1 MITCIKLSIVFVLG
15 LVHLDCIQKGIV
27 NHITIISCK
36 GPLKNSE
43 ATNGRRL
50 LAVKFVAYH
59 WHMHNYVESFQTPTT
74 PYLTVWCII
83 NFI

>member
-1 MITCIKLSIVFVLG
+1 MITCVKLSIVFVLG

-27 NHITIISCK
+27 NHITIISCR

-50 LAVKFVAYH
+50 LAVKFVAAAYEFDH
-59 WHMHNYVESFQTPTT
+59 HITGICTIMLNRFRHRLHRT
-74 PYLTVWCII
+74 
-83 NFI
+83 